1 MVYHLKACLQ
11 IVESVSVVCA
21 SSQLGTAC
29 CWPSTPRLLGRSWSG
44 CVRSICCSLRLMGH
58 FLSFAAC
65 SLTGTFIA
73 KTSKV
78 MGEFE
83 VKSGSISRW
92 HGSSQSDLDVHS
104 YLKMYLLLKMVVF
117 HCYVSLPEGRHG
129 YSLQLFAVDMCWAML
144 VTCLRFCV
152 PCCMAFPYLSRVK
165 QVWLVNL
172 RNLHQTSKF
181 IWCPVSQTIPGWW
194 FQVFLI
200 FPPIWGRLPIWLIFV
215 EGVETTN

>member
-11 IVESVSVVCA
+11 VIESVSVVCA

-58 FLSFAAC
+58 FRSFAAC

-152 PCCMAFPYLSRVK
+152 PCCIGISLPLTGEAGLTCKLKKSTSNVQVYLMSSESNNSWVVVSNIFYIYPYL
-165 QVWLVNL
+165 
-172 RNLHQTSKF
+172 
-181 IWCPVSQTIPGWW
+181 
-194 FQVFLI
+194 
-200 FPPIWGRLPIWLIFV
+200 GR
-215 EGVETTN
+215 